1 LTDKTCRESGI
12 CNVKNQLVTKFFVD
26 TNPGDLRVDGVAVL
40 AFGKASVMPS
50 SAPTD
55 ARRRL
60 RVPIKGL
67 LTGDDVK
74 AFMAAQEQR
83 QQDSNEATS
92 ISVVADSSQR
102 RLDEGGDES
111 EFGLQVGLQGING
124 DSSSQDSS
132 SSGGSPIVVAVIVL
146 VILAAGCGF
155 GFFFCTK
162 RRARKEEIDVNKHHQ
177 HHSSAANFGTY
188 PSQGSVYT
196 SSSSGQYANYRGS
209 ATSRDAEID

>member
-1 LTDKTCRESGI
+1 
-12 CNVKNQLVTKFFVD
+12 
-26 TNPGDLRVDGVAVL
+26 
-40 AFGKASVMPS
+40 MPS

-83 QQDSNEATS
+83 QQDSNDATS

-132 SSGGSPIVVAVIVL
+132 SSGGSPIVVAVFIL
-146 VILAAGCGF
+146 IMLAAGCGL
-155 GFFFCTK
+155 GFFFFT
-162 RRARKEEIDVNKHHQ
+162 RRGARKQEISVDKPHHHHH
-177 HHSSAANFGTY
+177 HHSSASSVGTY

-196 SSSSGQYANYRGS
+196 SSSGQYANYRGS
-209 ATSRDAEID
+209 ATRDAQID